1 MSFHTFSK
9 RTEMAKQEIESSPN
23 TDDFYTDIDVETLAK
38 QQGVGPFSFAR
49 ARQLGKFWPE
59 DESIDEFI
67 ATVRQWRDE
76 EGEKELP

>member
-1 MSFHTFSK
+1 
-9 RTEMAKQEIESSPN
+9 MAKQEIESSKN
-23 TDDFYTDIDVETLAK
+23 ADDFYTVLDVETLAK
-38 QQGVGPFSFAR
+38 QQGVGPFNFAV

-76 EGEKELP
+76 EGEEE

>member
-1 MSFHTFSK
+1 
-9 RTEMAKQEIESSPN
+9 MAKQEIETSTN
-23 TDDFYTDIDVETLAK
+23 ADDFNTVLDVETLAR
-38 QQGVGPFSFAR
+38 QQGVGPFNFAL

-76 EGEKELP
+76 EGEKERP

>member
-1 MSFHTFSK
+1 
-9 RTEMAKQEIESSPN
+9 MAKQEIDSPTN
-23 TDDFYTDIDVETLAK
+23 VDDFYTSVDVETLAR
-38 QQGVGPFSFAR
+38 QQGVGPFNFAL

-76 EGEKELP
+76 EGDKEQP